1 MFSEDIKARLY
12 NCRVF
17 LVSSNADA
25 RNAFK
30 DLVEKN
36 GIKGF
41 ENFGAL
47 EQAQRKME
55 EYRVNNA
62 EIHLFIIDIDG
73 EYYNERLKFFNYVR
87 NFPLT
92 QKTPV
97 LILNK
102 DWNNKQKKSLDDSE
116 CQEGGAGP
124 NQDTW
129 FTDNL
134 TKFVNR
140 PLDMNWVVDHME
152 NLIDDAYPDGVCNF
166 EIKKGEKQYELL
178 VPSVMDKVNFDELE
192 KLLEE
197 VVSENIQE
205 MVFNFCKVANMG
217 FQDLRLI
224 FQMLFNTKKLGV
236 IFSSINVNEAVMHM
250 MEQNGLLDSFNLKK
264 IVPKPTVT
272 PATSNAASK
281 PKPKPKTINKTP
293 EKYLSINTNMVK
305 PFIQAS
311 INCFNDF
318 MDIQLQPQQPRMTEN
333 FVIPPMSS
341 FATVIKLES
350 PVFFGTIAQ
359 IYTKDTFVKLCRLV
373 AMQCK
378 TQDAKVVMSQ
388 INQLLD
394 NVFSKAQE
402 KLASE
407 GIEIYEDEKNIKLV
421 HSYESILKEISNAAS
436 IVIPINSKLG
446 YISMIITGHTS
457 L

>member
-55 EYRVNNA
+55 EYRTSNM

-92 QKTPV
+92 EKTPIM
-97 LILNK
+97 ILNK

-116 CQEGGAGP
+116 CREEGAGSD
-124 NQDTW
+124 QDTW
-129 FTDNL
+129 FTDKL

-178 VPSVMDKVNFDELE
+178 VPAVMDKVNFDELE

-205 MVFNFCKVANMG
+205 MVFNFCKVVNMG
-217 FQDLRLI
+217 FQDLRTI

-236 IFSSINVNEAVMHM
+236 VFYSINVNEAVMHM

-264 IVPKPTVT
+264 VAPKTNVT
-272 PATSNAASK
+272 PAPSTTTAK
-281 PKPKPKTINKTP
+281 PKTP

-311 INCFNDF
+311 INCFNDY

-341 FATVIKLES
+341 FATVIRLES

-359 IYTKDTFVKLCRLV
+359 IYTKETFVKLCRLV
-373 AMQCK
+373 AVQCK
-378 TQDAKVVMSQ
+378 TQDVKVIMSQ

-394 NVFSKAQE
+394 NVFSKAKE

-421 HSYESILKEISNAAS
+421 HSYESILKEISNSTS

-446 YISMIITGHTS
+446 YISMVINGHSS

>member
-17 LVSSNADA
+17 LVSSNLDA

-41 ENFGAL
+41 ENFAAL
-47 EQAQRKME
+47 EQVQRRME
-55 EYRVNNA
+55 EYKGTNTEV
-62 EIHLFIIDIDG
+62 HLLIIDIDG
-73 EYYNERLKFFNYVR
+73 EYYNERLNFFNYVR
-87 NFPLT
+87 KFPLT
-92 QKTPV
+92 QKTPI

-116 CQEGGAGP
+116 CQEEGAGTG
-124 NQDTW
+124 QDAW
-129 FTDNL
+129 FTDSL

-152 NLIDDAYPDGVCNF
+152 NLIDEAYPEGVCNF
-166 EIKKGEKQYELL
+166 EIKKGENQYELI
-178 VPSVMDKVNFDELE
+178 VPTVMDKVNFDELAQ
-192 KLLEE
+192 LLEE
-197 VVSENIQE
+197 VVSESIQE
-205 MVFNFCKVANMG
+205 MVFNFCRVENMG

-236 IFSSINVNEAVMHM
+236 VFQSVNVNEAVAQM
-250 MEQNGLLDSFNLKK
+250 MEQNGLLDSFNLKRPA
-264 IVPKPTVT
+264 PKSAGTTGVT
-272 PATSNAASK
+272 SVNT
-281 PKPKPKTINKTP
+281 KPKTPVKAT
-293 EKYLSINTNMVK
+293 EKYISINTNMVK

-311 INCFNDF
+311 INCFNDY

-341 FATVIKLES
+341 FATVIRLES

-359 IYTKDTFVKLCRLV
+359 IYTKETFVKLCRLV
-373 AMQCK
+373 ALQCN
-378 TQDAKVVMSQ
+378 THDVKVIMSQ

-394 NVFSKAQE
+394 KVFSKAKE
-402 KLASE
+402 KLASD
-407 GIEIYEDEKNIKLV
+407 GIEIFEDEKDIKLV
-421 HSYESILKEISNAAS
+421 HSYESILKEMTNPTS

-446 YISMIITGHTS
+446 YISMIINGHSS